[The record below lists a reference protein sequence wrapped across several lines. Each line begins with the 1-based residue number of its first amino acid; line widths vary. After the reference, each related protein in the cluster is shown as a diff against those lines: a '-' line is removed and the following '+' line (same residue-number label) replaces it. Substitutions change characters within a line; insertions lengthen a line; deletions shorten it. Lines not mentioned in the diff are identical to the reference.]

1 MSQAVTFL
9 FECLKQRG
17 LSMTNNE
24 QLDILYKLKKEVEK
38 SKNSTLIHTIN
49 QVIKKVY
56 LNQYTASFV
65 GHFSAGKS
73 TLINLLLEQDILPS
87 SPVPTTSNTA
97 IVSVADKQEIIANL
111 ENQQYTKLKTYDE
124 VKKMNRL
131 NVDVESVEI
140 NFPSSKFKNG
150 FTLQDTPGVD
160 SNVATHQSTTEQF
173 MYTSNILFYTVDYNH
188 VQSALNF
195 QFIKRMN
202 DVGIPVIFIINQ
214 IDKHNEDEIT
224 FETFKQRVNKS
235 IEDWDIKLTDI
246 FYVTKFD
253 HPENELSRLSQYL
266 VEKDNYREPIENYV
280 NRTVKFIT
288 EAQLGYIQNELQYIL
303 EQLNINEDEFE
314 QAYAK
319 FQQNQA
325 VSEEARLLNN
335 PDQLLSFL
343 KQKRKDILDNAYI
356 MTHDMREDIRHYLES
371 MSDDFKVGGLLNKK
385 KKKQEEQEARLQN
398 VVSKLQDKVNQ
409 QIRQP
414 LREDMS
420 FLTRFINSSEVNH
433 DVLNQHY
440 EIDSSLFSN
449 LYQPQTSISNTYVL
463 TFSDEVLKAITN
475 FVEKQSNP
483 LFNQAIDHTQAQGLT
498 EETNDDL
505 QIYEHY
511 IELQN
516 LKESLTTKNYQHYYI
531 HMDDSLDKLIGR
543 TEANY
548 IVESNDQVLEKE
560 EKASDEN
567 SNERNTKK
575 VNIQEALNIIEPVP
589 LFDRTKNDIKDTL
602 ERLENKLVKIGV
614 FGTFSAGKSS
624 LINALLGGQYLV
636 SSPNPTT
643 AATTELSYGED
654 SQITLKTE
662 EQLLNELNQLIEYHN
677 VSFESLE
684 AFVQSD
690 VQQLKNKLE
699 KNQLAFVSAA
709 HKHFSM
715 YKDML
720 DEGVKHTI
728 SQEEIKKWS
737 AEDEFATFVK
747 TVHINLPLEW
757 LKGKIIVDSL
767 GLHSNNQRHTNETEQ
782 ILTSSDLILYVS
794 YFNHSFTDNDKNFIE
809 HMKEMNQLN
818 ENQAFKMVINAV
830 DLAENSD
837 DLAAVKHYVKDALT
851 QVNLKSDIFGVS
863 SRQALRGNDEGIN
876 QLRHSIDQFVE
887 VDSNIIL
894 EQQMVKQ
901 LEQINISFEEMIHD
915 YKTNQSHI
923 EQRQQQLKKYQN
935 EQRLPNQLLF
945 TTEQHTNNEVED
957 QIYHLNGRLKL
968 QLLDDVKSIYNSQM
982 TQNSDFNDEKKVS
995 SKAFLDQ
1002 IHQRLYLEQS
1012 LLVERIKKYY
1022 NRQLSEQV
1030 APTIQKLNQLH
1041 VFINTDFSIM
1051 PNFTEK
1057 AFLRVDLNDMI
1068 NALPKQ
1074 LTKRRILNPNTQREL
1089 QELISSNTLELL
1101 QNQISEFRQALIQYV
1116 ASMNKEAEE
1125 KLAQIEDAIQDQI
1138 DELLSFNLDNT
1149 LIEQLRIANQKLN
1162 ALLK

>member
-1 MSQAVTFL
+1 
-9 FECLKQRG
+9 
-17 LSMTNNE
+17 MTNNE

-483 LFNQAIDHTQAQGLT
+483 LFNQAIDHTQVQGLT

-982 TQNSDFNDEKKVS
+982 TQNSDFNDEKKIS

-1125 KLAQIEDAIQDQI
+1125 KLAQIEDEIQDQI